1 MVKLLLY
8 VHDFEIRK
16 IYLKLA
22 AEINIECEVVHS
34 FEQFYKNRKGQH
46 YSGLLVD
53 IVSSIRASAFDRAKL
68 ADLMEVYPSLRLRW
82 DPVEENIRTY
92 MTGAGTGQRITLK
105 QFVETYC
112 QTFKA
117 RSLRFNVRK
126 ELCCNVLCSSYADV
140 ADELVLK
147 SVTIDLSIG
156 GCFLFST
163 QRHSTGSILWLRF
176 IDLIDNAPIQ
186 VEVLW
191 GREWG
196 KTMSLPGVGVRF
208 LTIKPEQLQEIKAMV
223 GNGQSD

>member
-8 VHDFEIRK
+8 VHDLEIAK
-16 IYLKLA
+16 IYLKFA
-22 AEINIECEVVHS
+22 SEINIKCAVVHS
-34 FEQFYKNRKGQH
+34 FEEFYKKRQGEP
-46 YSGLLVD
+46 YSGLLID

-112 QTFKA
+112 QPFKA
-117 RSLRFNVRK
+117 RSLRFNIRK
-126 ELCCNVLCSSYADV
+126 EIICNVLYSPYADV
-140 ADELVLK
+140 EDDHVQK
-147 SVTIDLSIG
+147 SVTIDLSAG

-163 QRHSTGSILWLRF
+163 QRHPVGSLLWLRF
-176 IDLIDNAPIQ
+176 IDLVDNSPIQ

-196 KTMSLPGVGVRF
+196 KAMLIPGIGVRF
-208 LTIKPEQLQEIKAMV
+208 LTIKPEQLQEITAMV
-223 GNGQSD
+223 GH